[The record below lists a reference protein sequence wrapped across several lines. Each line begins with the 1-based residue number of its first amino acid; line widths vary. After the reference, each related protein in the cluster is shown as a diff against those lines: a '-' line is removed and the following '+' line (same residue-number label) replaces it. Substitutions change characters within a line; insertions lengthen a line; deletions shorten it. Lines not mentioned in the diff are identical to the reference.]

1 MFQSLKSYF
10 TLVIRNKFL
19 LILFFSLP
27 LLAGIVSNNLKEEKF
42 NIAVVYEINYHSP
55 LDVLFCLKETSIP
68 KNCLN
73 DKLGLY
79 VLNYFKKNLDGIN
92 VSSVNL
98 DYSQPFLVK
107 KFDTF
112 IQKDNLD
119 IFKLKFEVNKN
130 KKLEFYRNI
139 FKNLENSYLEKMK
152 KDIEIFGDIENLD
165 EKNETFFY
173 LKLISRN
180 SRNEYNSNQK
190 PITFKDLKINKTSP
204 KLIIDL
210 FFFYVISIIL
220 FNLIM
225 AIKYEN

>member
-1 MFQSLKSYF
+1 MLK
-10 TLVIRNKFL
+10 RR
-19 LILFFSLP
+19 
-27 LLAGIVSNNLKEEKF
+27 LAISNQ
-42 NIAVVYEINYHSP
+42 I
-55 LDVLFCLKETSIP
+55 
-68 KNCLN
+68 
-73 DKLGLY
+73 
-79 VLNYFKKNLDGIN
+79 
-92 VSSVNL
+92 
-98 DYSQPFLVK
+98 
-107 KFDTF
+107 KFDTI

-152 KDIEIFGDIENLD
+152 KDIEIFGDIRNLD

-180 SRNEYNSNQK
+180 SRNESNSNEK
-190 PITFKDLKINKTSP
+190 PITFKELKINKTSP
-204 KLIIDL
+204 IFIIDL